1 MLRIMEGVK
10 KTGIELG
17 LKENWQ
23 QFTLLVIINAFVGGM
38 VGLER
43 SILPRIAD
51 VEFHIAAKTAILS
64 FIIVFGIVKA
74 ITNYYTGTLANK
86 FGRKKLLVAGWI
98 IGIPIPFILMFA
110 PSWGWII
117 AANVLLGIN
126 QGLTWSSTVVMK
138 IDLVGEKQRGFA
150 MGLNEFAGYISVA
163 IVAFLTGWIASEY
176 GIRPYPFYLGIGLV
190 IMGLIG
196 SIFFI
201 KDTKHHVAKET
212 ISNTVPRLKNI
223 FWDTTWK
230 NKNLG
235 SVTQAGLINNLND
248 GMAWGIFP
256 ILLSTKGFTIGE
268 IGIVTAIYPAVWGI
282 GQLFTGK
289 MADKFCKKDM
299 LYTGMFLQAISL
311 LILVWAN
318 TLSHFII
325 LSSVLGWGTAM
336 VYPTFLA
343 TVAENTNPQD
353 RAKSIGIFR
362 LWRDLGYAIG
372 AILTGIIADLISI
385 NASIIFIGLLTLASA
400 LIIRYRMRCRTDGP
414 VKIWDWI
421 TNKHKQHAAT
431 ENTRVL
437 CNKAIQEVNKAIS

>member
-1 MLRIMEGVK
+1 MKDIK
-10 KTGIELG
+10 LG
-17 LKENWQ
+17 LKENWR

-74 ITNYYTGTLANK
+74 ITNYYTGALSDK
-86 FGRKKLLVAGWI
+86 FGRKNLLVTGWI

-110 PSWGWII
+110 PSWNWII

-150 MGLNEFAGYISVA
+150 MGLNEFAGYIA
-163 IVAFLTGWIASEY
+163 LALIAFLTGWIASEY
-176 GIRPYPFYLGIGLV
+176 GIRPYPFYVGIGLV
-190 IMGLIG
+190 FLGLIG
-196 SIFFI
+196 SLFFI

-212 ISNTVPRLKNI
+212 VTNTIPRLKNI

-230 NKNLG
+230 DKNLG

-256 ILLSTKGFTIGE
+256 ILLAAKGFTIGE
-268 IGIVTAIYPAVWGI
+268 IGIIVAIYPAAWGI
-282 GQLFTGK
+282 GQLFTGR
-289 MADKFCKKDM
+289 MADRFCKKDM
-299 LYTGMFLQAISL
+299 LYVGMLLQAVA
-311 LILVWAN
+311 LIVLVWAN
-318 TLSHFII
+318 TMLHFLI
-325 LSSVLGWGTAM
+325 LSSILGWGTAM

-385 NASIIFIGLLTLASA
+385 NASIIFIGLLTLASS
-400 LIIRYRMRCRTDGP
+400 LIIRYRMICRSDDQL
-414 VKIWDWI
+414 KIWDWI
-421 TNKHKQHAAT
+421 TNKHKQHAGA
-431 ENTRVL
+431 
-437 CNKAIQEVNKAIS
+437 

>member
-1 MLRIMEGVK
+1 MEVQ
-10 KTGIELG
+10 LG
-17 LKENWQ
+17 LKENWK

-43 SILPRIAD
+43 SILPRMAD
-51 VEFHIAAKTAILS
+51 IEFHIAAKTAILS
-64 FIIVFGIVKA
+64 FIIVFGIIKA
-74 ITNYYTGTLANK
+74 ITNYYTGALANK
-86 FGRKKLLVAGWI
+86 FGRKKLLVTGWVMA
-98 IGIPIPFILMFA
+98 IPIPFIFMFA
-110 PSWGWII
+110 PSWSWII
-117 AANVLLGIN
+117 TANILLGIN

-150 MGLNEFAGYISVA
+150 MGLNEFSGYLAVA
-163 IVAFLTGWIASEY
+163 VIAFLTGWIANEY
-176 GIRPYPFYLGIGLV
+176 GVRPYPFYIGVGLV
-190 IMGLIG
+190 FLGLIG

-201 KDTKHHVAKET
+201 KDTKGHVAKEIATNT
-212 ISNTVPRLKNI
+212 IPGLKNI

-256 ILLSTKGFTIGE
+256 ILLASKGFNIGE

-289 MADKFCKKDM
+289 MADKFCKKNM
-299 LYTGMFLQAISL
+299 LYIGMFLQAIAL
-311 LILVWAN
+311 LALVWAS
-318 TLSHFII
+318 TMLHFII
-325 LSSVLGWGTAM
+325 LSCILGWGTAM

-343 TVAENTNPQD
+343 TIAENTNPSD

-372 AILTGIIADLISI
+372 AIVTGIISDLINI
-385 NASIIFIGLLTLASA
+385 NASIIFISFLTLLSA
-400 LIIRYRMRCRTDGP
+400 LIIYFRMMCRTD
-414 VKIWDWI
+414 
-421 TNKHKQHAAT
+421 
-431 ENTRVL
+431 EN
-437 CNKAIQEVNKAIS
+437 

>member
-1 MLRIMEGVK
+1 MKHVQ
-10 KTGIELG
+10 LG
-17 LKENWQ
+17 LKENWK

-43 SILPRIAD
+43 SILPQIAEK
-51 VEFHIAAKTAILS
+51 EFAIAAKTAILS

-74 ITNYYTGTLANK
+74 ITNYYTGALANR
-86 FGRKKLLVAGWI
+86 FGRKKLLVYGWI

-110 PSWGWII
+110 PDWNWII

-138 IDLVGEKQRGFA
+138 IDLVGEKQRGYA
-150 MGLNEFAGYISVA
+150 MGLNEFAGYIAVA

-176 GIRPYPFYLGIGLV
+176 GIRPYPFYLGIVLVFLGLV
-190 IMGLIG
+190 G
-196 SIFFI
+196 SIFLI
-201 KDTKHHVAKET
+201 KDTRHHVAKET
-212 ISNTVPRLKNI
+212 ISAAIPRLKNI

-230 NKNLG
+230 DKNLG

-256 ILLSTKGFTIGE
+256 ILLASKGFTLGE
-268 IGIVTAIYPAVWGI
+268 IGIVTAVYPAVWGI

-289 MADKFCKKDM
+289 MADKFCKKNM
-299 LYTGMFLQAISL
+299 LYTGMFLQAVAL
-311 LILVWAN
+311 VVLIWAN
-318 TLSHFII
+318 TLFHFVF
-325 LSSVLGWGTAM
+325 LSFILGWGTAM

-343 TVAENTNPQD
+343 TIAENTHPQD

-372 AILTGIIADLISI
+372 AITTGIIADLISI
-385 NASIIFIGLLTLASA
+385 NAAIVFIGLLTLASA
-400 LIIRYRMRCRTDGP
+400 LIIFFRMKCRTGSIIKIVRPDTGKIHQP
-414 VKIWDWI
+414 V
-421 TNKHKQHAAT
+421 Q
-431 ENTRVL
+431 
-437 CNKAIQEVNKAIS
+437 

>member
-1 MLRIMEGVK
+1 MGVQ
-10 KTGIELG
+10 LG
-17 LKENWQ
+17 LKENWK
-23 QFTLLVIINAFVGGM
+23 QFTLLVIINGFVGGM

-43 SILPRIAD
+43 SILPQIAEQ
-51 VEFHIAAKTAILS
+51 EFALAAKTAILS

-74 ITNYYTGTLANK
+74 ITNYYTGALANK

-110 PSWGWII
+110 PDWNWII

-163 IVAFLTGWIASEY
+163 LVAFLTGWIASEY
-176 GIRPYPFYLGIGLV
+176 GLRPYPFYIGIGLV
-190 IMGLIG
+190 IFGLFG

-212 ISNTVPRLKNI
+212 ATSTIPKLKNI

-256 ILLSTKGFTIGE
+256 ILLAIKGFSIGE
-268 IGIVTAIYPAVWGI
+268 IGIITAIYPAVWGV

-289 MADKFCKKDM
+289 MADKFCKKDI
-299 LYTGMFLQAISL
+299 LYVGMFLQAIA
-311 LILVWAN
+311 LIVLVWAD
-318 TLSHFII
+318 SMADFVV
-325 LSSVLGWGTAM
+325 LSSILGWGTAM

-343 TVAENTNPQD
+343 TVAENTHPQD

-372 AILTGIIADLISI
+372 AILTGIIADFFSI
-385 NASIIFIGLLTLASA
+385 NAAILFIGFLTLVSA
-400 LIIRYRMRCRTDGP
+400 LIIHFRMKCRTGGA
-414 VKIWDWI
+414 VKLWDWI
-421 TNKHKQHAAT
+421 THRHQQFAGT
-431 ENTRVL
+431 
-437 CNKAIQEVNKAIS
+437 NKAKENAIQGH